1 MDNEALGTY
10 LNDHLG
16 GATLGSDHARQLE
29 EMHKDGPYEAD
40 MARVAGEIEE
50 DLEILQKMME
60 RLGVDESVVK
70 KAGAW
75 VAEKAGRVKFQGI
88 SSGDGELGRYLALET
103 MSLGVEGKRSLWT
116 ALERIRETVPEIGEF
131 DIDGLIARA
140 ESQRATL
147 EELRLSAAPIA
158 LSPEIEVKS

>member
-1 MDNEALGTY
+1 MT
-10 LNDHLG
+10 
-16 GATLGSDHARQLE
+16 
-29 EMHKDGPYEAD
+29 
-40 MARVAGEIEE
+40 RVAEEIEE
-50 DLEILQKMME
+50 DLEILKKLMD
-60 RLGVDESVVK
+60 RVGIDESAVK

-75 VAEKAGRVKFQGI
+75 VAEKAGRIKFQGI

-116 ALERIRETVPEIGEF
+116 ALERIQEVVPEISDF
-131 DIDGLIARA
+131 DMERLIARA

-147 EELRLSAAPIA
+147 EELRLAAAPIA